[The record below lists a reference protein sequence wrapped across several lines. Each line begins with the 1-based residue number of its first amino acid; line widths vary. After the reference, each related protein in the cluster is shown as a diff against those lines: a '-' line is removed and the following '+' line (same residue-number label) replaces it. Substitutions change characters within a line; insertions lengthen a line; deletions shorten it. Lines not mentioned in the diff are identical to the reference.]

1 MRCFAYRSYV
11 KLRFALQLKV
21 ISFHFYLGVDTNKN
35 STFHVGSGFHSG
47 SASAAMAAAAASNPT
62 TTFLDQYPGLFD
74 PNRTSH
80 LDWHLHAVNFH
91 NAQGKSGIISFTEGK
106 GLPFAFLPPH

>member
-1 MRCFAYRSYV
+1 MFSTNS
-11 KLRFALQLKV
+11 
-21 ISFHFYLGVDTNKN
+21 SFWFFCLGVDTNKN

-62 TTFLDQYPGLFD
+62 TTFLGQYPGLFD

-91 NAQGKSGIISFTEGK
+91 NAQGKGYNSFIEEK
-106 GLPFAFLPPH
+106 GLPTHLQFAFLPSH